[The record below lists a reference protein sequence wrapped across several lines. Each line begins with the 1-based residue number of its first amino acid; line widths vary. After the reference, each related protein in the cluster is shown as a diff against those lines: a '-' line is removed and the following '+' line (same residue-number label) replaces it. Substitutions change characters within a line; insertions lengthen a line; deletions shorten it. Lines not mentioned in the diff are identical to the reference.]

1 MSYLQINDVTYR
13 YENGFCAV
21 ENLSLNVDKGEV
33 IALVGQN
40 GAGKTTTAKMINGL
54 LKPTKG
60 SITIDQQDIK
70 ALTTAQVAPMV
81 GYVFQNPDDQIFH
94 DNVYEEIAFGPKCLK
109 QDAETRKT
117 NVKKAIELCG
127 LTDLINL
134 HPYEL
139 PYSSRKFVTIAS
151 IIAMDT
157 DVIILDEPTAG
168 QDTAAIDRLVK
179 IISALKNIGKT
190 VIVITH
196 DMDFVIANFER
207 AIVMTNKQKVYDG
220 EPKAM
225 FADGELLTKSNLEVP
240 AIMQLAKRLGVEE
253 VVTNE
258 VELLN
263 AIKELG
269 LING

>member
-1 MSYLQINDVTYR
+1 MSYLQVNDVTYT

-21 ENLSLNVDKGEV
+21 ENLSLSVDKGEV

-54 LKPTKG
+54 LKPTSG
-60 SITIDQQDIK
+60 SIILNNKDIK
-70 ALTTAQVAPMV
+70 GLTTAQVAPMV

-109 QDAETRKT
+109 QDQKT
-117 NVKKAIELCG
+117 SKQNVKKAIELCG
-127 LTDLINL
+127 LTDAINL

-168 QDTAAIDRLVK
+168 QDTAAIKRLVE
-179 IISALKNIGKT
+179 IISALKTAGKT
-190 VIVITH
+190 IIVITH

-207 AIVMTNKQKVYDG
+207 TIVMTNKQKVYDG
-220 EPKAM
+220 EPKTM
-225 FADGELLTKSNLEVP
+225 FADENLLVKSNLEVP
-240 AIMQLAKRLGVEE
+240 AIMQLAQKIGIKE

>member
-1 MSYLQINDVTYR
+1 MSYLQVNDVTYM

-21 ENLSLNVDKGEV
+21 ENLSLSVDKGEV

-54 LKPTKG
+54 LKPTSG
-60 SITIDQQDIK
+60 SIILNNKDIK
-70 ALTTAQVAPMV
+70 GLTTAQVAPMV

-109 QDAETRKT
+109 QDQKT
-117 NVKKAIELCG
+117 SKQNVKKAIELCG
-127 LTDLINL
+127 LTDAINL

-168 QDTAAIDRLVK
+168 QDADAIKRLVE
-179 IISALKNIGKT
+179 IISALKAVGKT
-190 VIVITH
+190 IIVITH

-207 AIVMTNKQKVYDG
+207 TVVMTNKQKVYDG
-220 EPKAM
+220 EPKTM
-225 FADGELLTKSNLEVP
+225 FADEDLLVKSNLEVP
-240 AIMQLAKRLGVEE
+240 AIMQLAKKIGVKE

-263 AIKELG
+263 IIKESG